1 MTPILT
7 TLAILLA
14 VLLAGVTFVQV
25 LYLESLRLRSRD
37 LPALEFFKETLKDR
51 IGLKAER
58 GALAFSLLKHTL
70 IAFIG
75 VLMLALASRA
85 TGVSW
90 QTVLEACLVSWLM
103 LLTAGYGIPQILY
116 RKTEGRWVLPFVP
129 VLRGLAL
136 TMRPLAATLGF
147 FQAVVDLGDSE
158 EPGAEPSSAEDHIE
172 ALISAG
178 AEEGLIEEDDRKL
191 IQAAVAFGDKTVR
204 EVMTP
209 RPKIVAIGATQSLED
224 LRELLI
230 NEQFSR
236 IPVYEGSIDR
246 IEGFIHARDM
256 FELEEEERRRR
267 TARDL
272 MRPVRLVPETKPV
285 DDLMREMQEDRAHM
299 VIVIDEYGNT
309 AGLATME
316 DLVEEILGEIRD
328 EHEPEMD
335 VIPDGEGRYIVSG
348 SFDLGRL
355 QELLGFRPLPEV
367 ASTTVSG
374 LASEWLGRVPS
385 VGDVVEREGLRIEVL
400 AASDRRVDQVRVMRA
415 AGASNG

>member
-1 MTPILT
+1 MTLILT
-7 TLAILLA
+7 ILAVCFS

-58 GALAFSLLKHTL
+58 GALAFSLLKHTS

-75 VLMLALASRA
+75 VLMLALTSRG
-85 TGVSW
+85 TGIAW
-90 QTVLEACLVSWLM
+90 PTVLEACLASWLV
-103 LLTAGYGIPQILY
+103 LLMAGYAIPQILY

-136 TMRPLAATLGF
+136 TMRPLTATLGF
-147 FQAVVDLGDSE
+147 FQAVVDLGDAE
-158 EPGAEPSSAEDHIE
+158 EPGGEAPSAEDHIE

-209 RPKIVAIGATQSLED
+209 RPRIVAIEASQSLED

-230 NEQFSR
+230 SEQFSR
-236 IPVYEGSIDR
+236 IPVYEGAIDR
-246 IEGFIHARDM
+246 IEGFIHARDV
-256 FELEEEERRRR
+256 FELEEEERLRR

-272 MRPVRLVPETKPV
+272 MRPVRSVPESKPV

-316 DLVEEILGEIRD
+316 DLVEEILGDIRD

-335 VIPDGEGRYIVSG
+335 VTVETEGRYVVSG

-355 QELLGFRPLPEV
+355 QELLKLRTLPEV
-367 ASTTVSG
+367 TSTTVSG

-385 VGDVVEREGLRIEVL
+385 VGDVVEREGIRIEVL
-400 AASDRRVDQVRVMRA
+400 AASDRRVDQVRVMRSE
-415 AGASNG
+415 GASNG

>member
-1 MTPILT
+1 MTLI
-7 TLAILLA
+7 LAICFS

-25 LYLESLRLRSRD
+25 LYLESLRLRSRE
-37 LPALEFFKETLKDR
+37 LPALEFFKDTLKDR

-75 VLMLALASRA
+75 VLMLALSSRA
-85 TGVSW
+85 TGVTW
-90 QTVLEACLVSWLM
+90 QTVLEACLSSWLV
-103 LLTAGYGIPQILY
+103 LLTAGYAIPQILY

-129 VLRGLAL
+129 VLRSLAF
-136 TMRPLAATLGF
+136 TMRPLTATLGF
-147 FQAVVDLGDSE
+147 FQAVVDLSDPE
-158 EPGAEPSSAEDHIE
+158 EPGSEATSTEDHIE

-191 IQAAVAFGDKTVR
+191 IQAAAAFGDKTVR

-209 RPKIVAIGATQSLED
+209 RPRIVAIGAGQSLEE

-230 NEQFSR
+230 NEQYSR
-236 IPVYEGSIDR
+236 IPVYDGTIDR
-246 IEGFIHARDM
+246 IEGFIHARDV
-256 FELEEEERRRR
+256 FELEEEERLRR

-272 MRPVRLVPETKPV
+272 MRPVRSVPETKPV

-299 VIVIDEYGNT
+299 VIVVDEYGNT

-335 VIPDGEGRYIVSG
+335 MTVEPGGRYVVSG

-355 QELLGFRPLPEV
+355 QELLNLRTLPEV

-385 VGDVVEREGLRIEVL
+385 VGDVVEREGIRIEVL
-400 AASDRRVDQVRVMRA
+400 AASDRRVDQVRVSRSE
-415 AGASNG
+415 GASNG